1 MDLVEQNFA
10 TMSAVRLHNMTADET
25 VEADRRLGMKFH
37 FSDGV
42 WWREVKPRFYQSAVV
57 TARIIP
63 GASSPKPW
71 LALGGYYHMVPEG
84 AESNGAIVA
93 NEISDPVGYDLKS
106 LKRKRN
112 QILRALAAFRI
123 QPVTEIQDLITCG
136 YGIYLD
142 WEQRIGGVRT
152 KRSNPE
158 TFRRWMTSVL
168 GHSHG
173 LVLGAYA
180 GDRLVAFMT
189 AYAIEGVA
197 NCSKIFS
204 HSEYSQQTPS
214 SALLYSFVKIASNN
228 PEIRKVWHGLRHTNP
243 SLQRYKAVMGFDLV
257 SYPAFIRLR
266 AGIRPI
272 VQWCFPAE
280 YRRLMGQYP
289 AETAA

>member
-10 TMSAVRLHNMTADET
+10 MMSTVRLHNMTADES
-25 VEADRRLGMKFH
+25 VEADRPLGMKFH
-37 FSDGV
+37 LSEGI
-42 WWREVKPRFYQSAVV
+42 WWREVKPFFWQPATV
-57 TARIIP
+57 TARVTP
-63 GASSPKPW
+63 GVSAPNTW

-123 QPVTEIQDLITCG
+123 QPVSNLQDLVTSG
-136 YGIYLD
+136 YDIYLD
-142 WEQRIGGVRT
+142 WERRIGDVRT

-158 TFRRWMTSVL
+158 AFKRWISTVL
-168 GHSHG
+168 AHPHG
-173 LVLGAYA
+173 LILGAYS

-189 AYAIEGVA
+189 IYATDGVA

-204 HSEYSQQTPS
+204 HSEFSQQTPS

-228 PEIRKVWHGLRHTNP
+228 PEIRRVWHGLRHTNP
-243 SLQRYKAVMGFDLV
+243 SLQRYKAVMGFELV
-257 SYPAFIRLR
+257 SYPAYIYLR
-266 AGIRPI
+266 AGIRP
-272 VQWCFPAE
+272 VVRWCFPSQ